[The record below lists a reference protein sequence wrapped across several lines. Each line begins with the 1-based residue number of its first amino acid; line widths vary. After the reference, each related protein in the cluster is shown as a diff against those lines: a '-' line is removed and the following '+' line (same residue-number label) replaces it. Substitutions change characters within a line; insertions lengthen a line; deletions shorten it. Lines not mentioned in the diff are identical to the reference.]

1 MTLMQLTRRVD
12 NLECEIRALRR
23 QIKTIMGVPLTAAD
37 YFGMFHGDEDF
48 KKAMELGAAYRRSL
62 HPDYR
67 RQKAR
72 HKRPASANDWNA
84 NVGIFAND
92 PLFEK
97 AVRHGKQYRES
108 LQPKPAKRRTRRK

>member
-1 MTLMQLTRRVD
+1 MTLMQLARRVD
-12 NLECEIRALRR
+12 KLECEIRALRR
-23 QIKTIMGVPLTAAD
+23 QIKTMTGVPLTAD
-37 YFGMFHGDEDF
+37 DFFGMFHGDEDF

-67 RQKAR
+67 RRKAR
-72 HKRPASANDWNA
+72 KRRPAPANDWNA

-97 AVRHGKQYRES
+97 AVRYGKGYRES
-108 LQPKPAKRRTRRK
+108 LRPKAAKRRTRRK